1 MALVGAGAKVDTC
14 VSFVHCF
21 REFHAKRVSYLTKKT
36 HFAKFRA
43 LLNWLLACKNQFRIY
58 RLECER
64 LWLPCSL
71 LKKVSVFTSS
81 GNATLVRTKM
91 ERKINIYIYRYPG
104 KPYPSFNRKGLT
116 NVYTGVANHQLQI
129 LEGCLLHAS
138 HGETDLMN
146 VHVGVANPQLQILEG
161 CLLHASRG
169 EGTQPAETLNS
180 LVSTR
185 HLVCRRSS

>member
-1 MALVGAGAKVDTC
+1 MQKP
-14 VSFVHCF
+14 VSCLSFRMRKTLASLQPPKKSFCF
-21 REFHAKRVSYLTKKT
+21 HQLRQRNTGEDKD
-36 HFAKFRA
+36 
-43 LLNWLLACKNQFRIY
+43 
-58 RLECER
+58 
-64 LWLPCSL
+64 
-71 LKKVSVFTSS
+71 
-81 GNATLVRTKM
+81 GM
-91 ERKINIYIYRYPG
+91 ENKYIYIARYPG